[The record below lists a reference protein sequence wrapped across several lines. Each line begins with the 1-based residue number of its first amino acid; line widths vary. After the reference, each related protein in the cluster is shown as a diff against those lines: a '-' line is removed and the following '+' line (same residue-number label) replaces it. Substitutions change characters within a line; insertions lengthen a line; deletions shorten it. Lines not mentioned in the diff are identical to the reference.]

1 LHIFTPMEY
10 ELLLSHQ
17 ASLLPVVTVL
27 LPSGSLEQHGT
38 EAPLGCDAI
47 VAKHLCLEAGR
58 ETGAPVLPVVSYGDS
73 LSHLG
78 FPGTFSLATR
88 TLAQVYSDILESAS
102 RNGFRRCLI
111 ISGHGGNRS
120 AAEDACARDYGGL
133 SPRYLGWW
141 QLPGAAEKERE
152 LFPESGHHVTS
163 SEVSMVWFLLGGTP
177 PGVFTGKYPPWQD
190 VFGDPEAF
198 KLAYPDG
205 GVGGDMSQ
213 VSVAKGALLF
223 NHLVKAL
230 CLVVREP

>member
-1 LHIFTPMEY
+1 MEY

-17 ASLLPVVTVL
+17 ASQLPAPTVL

-73 LSHLG
+73 RSHLG
-78 FPGTFSLATR
+78 FPGTFSLTTR
-88 TLAQVYSDILESAS
+88 TLAQVYSEILESAS

-120 AAEDACARDYGGL
+120 AAEDACNRDYGAL

-141 QLPGAAEKERE
+141 QLPGAPERESE
-152 LFPESGHHVTS
+152 LFPDSGHHVTS
-163 SEVSMVWFLLGGTP
+163 SEVSMVWSLLGETP
-177 PGVFTGKYPPWQD
+177 PGVFTGTYPAWQD

-198 KLAYPDG
+198 RQAYPDG

-213 VSVAKGALLF
+213 VSVEKGALLF
-223 NHLVKAL
+223 AHLVDAL
-230 CLVVREP
+230 CRVIREP